1 MPMDSETSTLV
12 ARLQAAT
19 DGLLWMS
26 ETDAPFAVIHWQAA
40 QARELTH
47 QQLLEL
53 THHSPETVV
62 ETMDLDAFFAPA
74 LQEQDWFGA
83 EEQAISDQYGELVT
97 ILQHN
102 LRNLKVYRVG
112 EVAINIYIVGQTEA
126 GAVLGLTTQVV
137 ET

>member
-12 ARLQAAT
+12 AQLQAAT
-19 DGLLWMS
+19 DGLLWIS
-26 ETDAPFAVIHWQAA
+26 ETDAPFAMIHWQAA
-40 QARELTH
+40 QASDLPH

-62 ETMDLDAFFAPA
+62 ETVDLDEFFGPA
-74 LQEQDWFGA
+74 IQKHAWFGA
-83 EEQAISDQYGELVT
+83 EEQAISARYGELVT

-102 LRNLKVYRVG
+102 LRDLKVYRVG
-112 EVAINIYIVGQTEA
+112 EMAIDIYIVGQTEA
-126 GAVLGLTTQVV
+126 GEVLGLATQVV